1 MVNIRK
7 VFNKDNTRVLELLMF
22 HENRKTTIFKVLGS
36 VIYCIMDNYICTDY
50 LCLNKY
56 KISLAHKV
64 FDNTTF
70 NDISGIGILELLM
83 NIMSF
88 IWIREVK

>member
-1 MVNIRK
+1 MFPIIK
-7 VFNKDNTRVLELLMF
+7 LLKKDNICVISLMLF
-22 HENRKTTIFKVLGS
+22 YENRKAMVLKVLGS

-88 IWIREVK
+88 YMDS